1 MTDRIKVPAPFQT
14 SARPPIGQPM
24 NPTGAVRRADDI
36 AGAAITLVGSATSW
50 SSKGS
55 FLRGMRVA
63 NRAPHS

>member
-36 AGAAITLVGSATSW
+36 AGAAITLVGFGHLVVVQGLVPTGNASC
-50 SSKGS
+50 
-55 FLRGMRVA
+55 
-63 NRAPHS
+63 